1 MNAWRRVCIAC
12 LVLLIGGCAVIQPP
26 EREPEPGP
34 DVDVTEPDAVVEEE
48 PPGAVPAVVA
58 LVSDAEAASEAGEH
72 DRAAA
77 LLERALRID
86 AHNPVLWHNL
96 AVVRYREASYDQAEA
111 MAMRSNRYANGR
123 LDLMQRNW
131 ELIAVSR
138 ELGGDPDGAEEAKRR
153 ARELGGT
160 NP

>member
-1 MNAWRRVCIAC
+1 MKTWRRLCMTS
-12 LVLLIGGCAVIQPP
+12 LVLLIGGCALLQPP
-26 EREPEPGP
+26 DHEPEPEP
-34 DVDVTEPDAVVEEE
+34 DVDVTEPDAKVEDE
-48 PPGAVPAVVA
+48 PPRAAPAVVA

-111 MAMRSNRYANGR
+111 MAMRSNRYADGR
-123 LDLMQRNW
+123 RDLMQRNW

-138 ELGGDPDGAEEAKRR
+138 ELAGDRDGAEEAKRR